1 MYDDEDDYTVE
12 AWKEL
17 LATIVAMLLYGIV
30 MLVACVVTLVAVAAT
45 AALPIACMYYVFN
58 LPLMISLIIGAPI
71 SAIFL
76 HWLGSEEIW

>member
-17 LATIVAMLLYGIV
+17 LATLVAMLLYGIF
-30 MLVACVVTLVAVAAT
+30 MLVASVATVVAIGTIAAS
-45 AALPIACMYYVFN
+45 PILCLYYGFN
-58 LPLMISLIIGAPI
+58 LPPMTSLIIGAPI

-76 HWLGSEEIW
+76 YWLVSEEIW